1 MTRSRISRALPALF
15 ACALLAACGK
25 PAEAPQVGESA
36 ESAAPSVPFAKA
48 ADTFIEAYFK
58 ANPGFA
64 ANAGRHEFDGQLPD
78 WTPEGLAADITQ
90 LEAARKTLAA
100 YTDAQLSPAEQTDRD
115 HLLTVIDGDLFW
127 AKIAEVPKRN
137 PGYYVGQLSPSLYVA
152 RPYGT
157 PEQRLRAFITY
168 ANNVVKAAPLIRANL
183 RTPMPATYVKVAVA
197 GFGGLADFYRKD
209 VPLAYKGVGDAKLQA
224 ELLAAIGP
232 AADAMQGLAD
242 WAKGLEATATGPD
255 PLGTERYAQMLQM
268 TERVNMTVAEVEKV
282 GRADLA
288 RNRKALEAACAEF
301 APKATIAECT
311 ARVRNMKPAG
321 GNPVLAAREQLKMLR
336 QFVVDKDIVTIPGTE
351 QALVEE
357 APPFNRQNFAYID
370 VPGPY
375 EKGMPS
381 TYYIAPPDPTW
392 PKSVQQDYIPGEYVL
407 LATSAHEVWPGHFLQ
422 FLHANR
428 SKSTVGRLFVGY
440 AYAEG
445 WAHYTEE
452 MMIEK
457 GLVGRPEAHIGQLLQ
472 ALMRNCRLLSS
483 IGLHTQGWK
492 VEDAQKCFTDEAFA
506 DEGSARQQA
515 ARGTYDPG
523 YLNYTLG
530 KLMILKLRAD
540 WTASRGGEAAWKAF
554 HDQFLSYGG
563 PPIPVVRRA
572 MLGADDKG
580 SVL

>member
-25 PAEAPQVGESA
+25 PAEAPQAA
-36 ESAAPSVPFAKA
+36 EAAAPSVPFAKA
-48 ADTFIEAYFK
+48 ADTIIEAYFK

-78 WTPEGLAADITQ
+78 WTPEGLAADIAQ

-100 YTDAQLSPAEQTDRD
+100 YTDAQLSPAEQIDRD

-137 PGYYVGQLSPSLYVA
+137 PAYYVGQLSPSLYVA

-224 ELLAAIGP
+224 ELMAAIGP

-242 WAKGLEATATGPD
+242 WAKGLEASATGPD

-268 TERVNMTVAEVEKV
+268 TERVDMSPAEVEKV

-288 RNRKALEAACAEF
+288 RNRAMLEAACKDY
-301 APKATIAECT
+301 APKSTVAEC
-311 ARVRNMKPAG
+311 AASVRGHKAKLP
-321 GNPVLAAREQLKMLR
+321 PVLAAREQLKELR
-336 QFVVDKDIVTIPGTE
+336 QFLVDKDIVTIPGPE
-351 QALVEE
+351 LALVEE
-357 APPFNRQNFAYID
+357 SPPFNRQNFAYID
-370 VPGPY
+370 VPGPF

-381 TYYIAPPDPTW
+381 TYYISPPDPTW
-392 PKSVQQDYIPGEYVL
+392 PKDVQAGYIPGESVL
-407 LATSAHEVWPGHFLQ
+407 LFTSAHEVWPGHFLQ

-452 MMIEK
+452 MMWEK
-457 GLVGRPEAHIGQLLQ
+457 GLRGTPETHIGQLLQ
-472 ALMRNCRLLSS
+472 AMLRDCRLLSS

-492 VEDAQKCFTDEAFA
+492 VEDAQKCFMEEAFA

-530 KLMILKLRAD
+530 KLMIRKLRAD

-572 MLGADDKG
+572 MLGPDDKG